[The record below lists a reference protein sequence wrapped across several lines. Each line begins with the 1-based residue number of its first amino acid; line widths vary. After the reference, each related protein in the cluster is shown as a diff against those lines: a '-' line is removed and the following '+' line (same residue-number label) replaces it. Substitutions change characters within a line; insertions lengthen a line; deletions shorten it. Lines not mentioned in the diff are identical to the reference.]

1 MAEEKTPPTNKVGL
15 DLIVCD
21 TIINLARIEIPA
33 WRIILLALVCMVK
46 YTFGAVIASNMIL
59 PISAYAPAWV
69 TIPLAKP
76 GPVVW
81 GQEEESCNDTTQA
94 TLTYMEQTAAP
105 DLPLAEIIT
114 ATLLVLS
121 GAGVMAAIYRFHN
134 DGSSSHGQSADMGQ
148 EDIDVEVA
156 DVALAEENPVAD
168 IQEGAVMPLEIHLQ
182 GEEELVAVVQEE
194 IGIML
199 NMRLHTILRKA
210 PHLRTPLERLTADA
224 WAEQRAP
231 L

>member
-1 MAEEKTPPTNKVGL
+1 M
-15 DLIVCD
+15 ICD

-94 TLTYMEQTAAP
+94 TLTYMEQTTAP
-105 DLPLAEIIT
+105 DFPLAEIIT

-121 GAGVMAAIYRFHN
+121 GAGVMAAIYRFYN
-134 DGSSSHGQSADMGQ
+134 GRSSSHEQSPDMGQ

-199 NMRLHTILRKA
+199 NMRLHTILHKA

>member
-1 MAEEKTPPTNKVGL
+1 
-15 DLIVCD
+15 
-21 TIINLARIEIPA
+21 
-33 WRIILLALVCMVK
+33 
-46 YTFGAVIASNMIL
+46 
-59 PISAYAPAWV
+59 
-69 TIPLAKP
+69 
-76 GPVVW
+76 
-81 GQEEESCNDTTQA
+81 
-94 TLTYMEQTAAP
+94 
-105 DLPLAEIIT
+105 
-114 ATLLVLS
+114 
-121 GAGVMAAIYRFHN
+121 MAAIYRFYY
-134 DGSSSHGQSADMGQ
+134 GRSSSHKQSPDMVQ
-148 EDIDVEVA
+148 EDIDVEVV

-168 IQEGAVMPLEIHLQ
+168 IQEGAAMPLEIHLQ

>member
-1 MAEEKTPPTNKVGL
+1 
-15 DLIVCD
+15 
-21 TIINLARIEIPA
+21 
-33 WRIILLALVCMVK
+33 
-46 YTFGAVIASNMIL
+46 
-59 PISAYAPAWV
+59 
-69 TIPLAKP
+69 
-76 GPVVW
+76 
-81 GQEEESCNDTTQA
+81 
-94 TLTYMEQTAAP
+94 
-105 DLPLAEIIT
+105 
-114 ATLLVLS
+114 
-121 GAGVMAAIYRFHN
+121 MAAIYRFHN
-134 DGSSSHGQSADMGQ
+134 DGSSGHGQSADMGQ

-156 DVALAEENPVAD
+156 DVALAEENPAAD